1 MRSIPIRL
9 LALTLVA
16 PVGIYAL
23 ASIPSRVATTT
34 ERRDPVYAG
43 MVGQWSG
50 TVEVRDQCDS
60 TRRVKRSTRVRVSAL
75 PEFDALEMQFT
86 TREEAGQVV
95 NDTDRLQLDKALTA
109 ARWGGVDGLEIQ
121 HYAVTVADS
130 LMATSP
136 LRLVLERERG
146 GEDIP
151 ATIRETLTIAPGE
164 IRIVQERRMYGGE
177 FEFQREYVLKR
188 VG

>member
-1 MRSIPIRL
+1 MPSIPIRL
-9 LALTLVA
+9 LALMLVA
-16 PVGIYAL
+16 PVGIFAL
-23 ASIPSRVATTT
+23 ASIPSKVATTT

-50 TVEVRDQCDS
+50 TIEVRDQCDS
-60 TRRVKRSTRVRVSAL
+60 TRRVKRPTRVRVSAL
-75 PEFDALEMQFT
+75 PEFDALEMHFT
-86 TREEAGQVV
+86 TREGPGQVV
-95 NDTDRLQLDKALTA
+95 SDIDRLQLDRALTA
-109 ARWGGVDGLEIQ
+109 AQWGGVDGPEVR

-130 LMATSP
+130 LMANSP
-136 LRLVLERERG
+136 FRLVLERERG

>member
-60 TRRVKRSTRVRVSAL
+60 TRRVKRSTKVRVSAL

-136 LRLVLERERG
+136 FRLVLERERG